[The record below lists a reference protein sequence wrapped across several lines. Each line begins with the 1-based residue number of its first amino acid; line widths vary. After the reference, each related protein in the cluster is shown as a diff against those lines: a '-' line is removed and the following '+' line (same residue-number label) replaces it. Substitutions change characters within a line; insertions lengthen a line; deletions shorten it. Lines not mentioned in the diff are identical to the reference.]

1 MANWSQPDA
10 FIWILK
16 FLRANHRD
24 EEIDEEQQR
33 DDADDDGFH
42 VCLKFVAEAH
52 VKSADDEKQNY
63 SAAKNDVV
71 HKIVRL
77 AQLRDGQPF
86 LALDRAKIGA
96 ELRRTGSKASSRLRE
111 R

>member
-1 MANWSQPDA
+1 VS
-10 FIWILK
+10 
-16 FLRANHRD
+16 
-24 EEIDEEQQR
+24 
-33 DDADDDGFH
+33 
-42 VCLKFVAEAH
+42 LKFVAEAH

-96 ELRRTGSKASSRLRE
+96 ELRRTGNKASSRLRE